1 MATSAVA
8 GQPENAVTVMTG
20 IQEKLPEA
28 SAAVQFSSVVQSCPT
43 LCDPMELY

>member
-28 SAAVQFSSVVQSCPT
+28 SAAVLSLRASGKTESAG
-43 LCDPMELY
+43 LYL